1 MQLFNR
7 QRQSTLL
14 CSQRIVY
21 SLIRR
26 HTFGISFFLGLASA
40 LIWHGNL
47 LSQKI
52 SEQNASVSVSMLSG
66 PPVVG
71 SLVSADSAKVVV
83 ETKTGTVEK
92 SSSDIGRIH
101 FDNKLG
107 SNVPPVSLLL
117 MDGSKVFGSTLTGKS
132 ISGWRLKD
140 SSGKEVAIPSKS
152 LKAVLFKS
160 IEPELENAWR
170 GAILE
175 TKNADAVIVQR
186 PGNSV
191 DRIDG
196 VIVQA
201 QEASI
206 SFDLD
211 GQQIEIPIEK
221 LIGLVWFQRDLE
233 RVKPTIEVNTT
244 EHSVWM
250 AESLSLN
257 SNVLEIKT
265 SQGLSISIPQT
276 KLLNI
281 NYASANIRWLS
292 EVASL
297 DAVAEKQIEF
307 RTPIASLDRAFA
319 PRFIVNGRAPLPTSL
334 ASEKDLYFPSPG
346 YYMFRVPEGF
356 SSLQCRVER
365 TDEGQQ
371 RTDLT
376 IEVWQDDV
384 RVAERSLAYNSDVTE
399 LDIPLKP
406 EKKTKLLVI
415 CKSKLMIGTEI
426 TWKQPRLK
434 R

>member
-14 CSQRIVY
+14 CSQRIAY

-26 HTFGISFFLGLASA
+26 HTLGISFFLGLVSA
-40 LIWHGNL
+40 LTWHGNL

-92 SSSDIGRIH
+92 SSSDIGRIN

-196 VIVQA
+196 VIVQV

-257 SNVLEIKT
+257 SKVLEIKT

-346 YYMFRVPEGF
+346 YYVFRVPEGF